1 MYLVE
6 FYYKLVKAGR
16 LTIDEVPI
24 KFRERVRERIELK
37 ENTKTSWLKFLFLQF
52 YYFYIFF

>member
-24 KFRERVRERIELK
+24 KFREQVQKKLA
-37 ENTKTSWLKFLFLQF
+37 ENE
-52 YYFYIFF
+52 

>member
-24 KFRERVRERIELK
+24 KYREQVQKKLA
-37 ENTKTSWLKFLFLQF
+37 ENK
-52 YYFYIFF
+52 

>member
-24 KFRERVRERIELK
+24 KFRERVQERISELK
-37 ENTKTSWLKFLFLQF
+37 ENTKTS
-52 YYFYIFF
+52 

>member
-6 FYYKLVKAGR
+6 FYYKLVKTGW

-24 KFRERVRERIELK
+24 KFGERVRERIELK
-37 ENTKTSWLKFLFLQF
+37 EDTKTS
-52 YYFYIFF
+52 

>member
-16 LTIDEVPI
+16 LTIDDVPI
-24 KFRERVRERIELK
+24 KFRERVQEQLA
-37 ENTKTSWLKFLFLQF
+37 ENE
-52 YYFYIFF
+52 

>member
-24 KFRERVRERIELK
+24 KFRELVRERLC
-37 ENTKTSWLKFLFLQF
+37 ENEQSGNN
-52 YYFYIFF
+52 

>member
-6 FYYKLVKAGR
+6 FYYKLVKAGI

-24 KFRERVRERIELK
+24 KFRERVQERISEYS
-37 ENTKTSWLKFLFLQF
+37 TK
-52 YYFYIFF
+52 

>member
-16 LTIDEVPI
+16 LTIDEVPT
-24 KFRERVRERIELK
+24 KFRERVQERIELK
-37 ENTKTSWLKFLFLQF
+37 ENTKTS
-52 YYFYIFF
+52 

>member
-24 KFRERVRERIELK
+24 KFRERVRERLG
-37 ENTKTSWLKFLFLQF
+37 ENE
-52 YYFYIFF
+52 

>member
-16 LTIDEVPI
+16 LTIDKVPI
-24 KFRERVRERIELK
+24 KFRERVKERIIELK
-37 ENTKTSWLKFLFLQF
+37 ET
-52 YYFYIFF
+52 

>member
-24 KFRERVRERIELK
+24 KFREQVQKKLA
-37 ENTKTSWLKFLFLQF
+37 ENK
-52 YYFYIFF
+52 

>member
-6 FYYKLVKAGR
+6 FYYKLVKADR

-24 KFRERVRERIELK
+24 KFRERVQERLDEL
-37 ENTKTSWLKFLFLQF
+37 ELQKLADDNQ
-52 YYFYIFF
+52 

>member
-24 KFRERVRERIELK
+24 KFRERVQERISEYGAK
-37 ENTKTSWLKFLFLQF
+37 WYENKRVWHIQWR
-52 YYFYIFF
+52 

>member
-16 LTIDEVPI
+16 LKIGEVPI
-24 KFRERVRERIELK
+24 KFRERVKERIELK
-37 ENTKTSWLKFLFLQF
+37 ENNKTS
-52 YYFYIFF
+52 

>member
-24 KFRERVRERIELK
+24 KFRERVKERIELK
-37 ENTKTSWLKFLFLQF
+37 ESTKTS
-52 YYFYIFF
+52 